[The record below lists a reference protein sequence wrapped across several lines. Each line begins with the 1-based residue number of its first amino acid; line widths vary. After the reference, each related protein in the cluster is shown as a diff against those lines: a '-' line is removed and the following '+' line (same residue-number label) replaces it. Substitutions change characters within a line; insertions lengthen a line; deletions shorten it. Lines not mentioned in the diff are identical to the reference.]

1 MEDGLLRAVD
11 GVDDVITKLL
21 DPSVN
26 LKTNIVIN
34 KIERSENGVEIHT
47 NDNTESYDR
56 IIIAT

>member
-26 LKTNIVIN
+26 LKPI
-34 KIERSENGVEIHT
+34 
-47 NDNTESYDR
+47 
-56 IIIAT
+56 